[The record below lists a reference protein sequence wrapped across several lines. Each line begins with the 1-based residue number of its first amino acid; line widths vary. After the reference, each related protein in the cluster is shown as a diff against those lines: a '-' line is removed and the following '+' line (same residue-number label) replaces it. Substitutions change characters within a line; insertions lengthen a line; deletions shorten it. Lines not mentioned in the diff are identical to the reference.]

1 MEASMISLPKIVR
14 RVARHAAA
22 VAVLLSIARAEEP
35 AGPALIPAPPAPS
48 RPDKLT
54 ELDTPEG
61 RLGYALGLRIGGRIA
76 ADFKEQGTDVDPGSL
91 ARGLADAIL
100 GAQPLLGEEELA
112 RALDRFDRAMQ
123 ARDEA
128 FRADWAGKAKANR
141 DRAVEFLSTN
151 ARRRGIRTMP
161 SGLQYEVLSKGSGP
175 QAKHDGTVSL
185 HFVGRHA
192 DGREFDRTTAERGPA
207 VVALADTIRGW
218 QESVPLMAAGS
229 KWRLFIPPELAYG
242 EQGRPPEIEPNE
254 LLVFELEVVSV
265 ADEPAKE

>member
-1 MEASMISLPKIVR
+1 MSSFPKR
-14 RVARHAAA
+14 LRPGPWQA
-22 VAVLLSIARAEEP
+22 VATMVLLSIAHAEDP
-35 AGPALIPAPPAPS
+35 SGPALIPAPPAPS

-54 ELDTPEG
+54 ALDTPEG
-61 RLGYALGLRIGGRIA
+61 RLGYALGLRIGSRIA
-76 ADFKEQGTDVDPGSL
+76 ADFKEQGTDVDPASL
-91 ARGLADAIL
+91 ARGLADAVL
-100 GAQPLLGEEELA
+100 GASPLVSEEELA

-141 DRAVEFLSTN
+141 ERSVEFLSNN
-151 ARRRGIRTMP
+151 ARRRGVRTTP
-161 SGLQYEVLSKGSGP
+161 SGLQYEILAKGSGP
-175 QAKHDGTVSL
+175 QAKPDGKVSL

-254 LLVFELEVVSV
+254 LLIFELEVVSV